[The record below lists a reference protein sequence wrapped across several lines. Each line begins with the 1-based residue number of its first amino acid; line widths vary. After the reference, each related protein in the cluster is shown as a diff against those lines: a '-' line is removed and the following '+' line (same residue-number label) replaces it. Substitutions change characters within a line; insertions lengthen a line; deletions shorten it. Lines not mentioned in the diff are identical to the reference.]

1 MDESVR
7 AHLRPGVGIAF
18 GGGVAYSIAG
28 VGVARVIQDAG
39 IPVVAVSGTSGGAF
53 VGAAL
58 AAGLRGW
65 ELQQASEEMT
75 WRDLVRIS
83 PGRMGL
89 LSGEP
94 MERHVERVT
103 GCRTF
108 EDLKMPMTIVATDL
122 LRGEEIR
129 LSSGPLGFAV
139 RASSSIPGFFQ
150 PVAWEGKLLA
160 DGGITDNLPVEAVR
174 AFAPSVVIAVDVLT
188 RSDQYQGPL
197 RSAPQ
202 LMLKAYH
209 TMVRRNLELQER
221 HADLIVTPD
230 MGHLSVMNFH
240 DVPEI
245 IARGAEAMRPLV
257 PQLRAMLAD
266 RLDGREPV
274 ACPL

>member
-1 MDESVR
+1 MSAGEQAV
-7 AHLRPGVGIAF
+7 RPGVGVAF

-28 VGVARVIQDAG
+28 VGVARVLEEAG
-39 IPVVAVSGTSGGAF
+39 VPVVAVSGTSGGAF
-53 VGAAL
+53 VGSAV

-65 ELQQASEEMT
+65 ELQQAAEEMT
-75 WRDLVRIS
+75 WRDLVRIA
-83 PGRMGL
+83 PGKMGL

-108 EDLKMPMTIVATDL
+108 ADLKMPLTVVTTDL
-122 LRGEEIR
+122 LRAEEIR
-129 LSSGPLGFAV
+129 LSAGPLGFAV

-150 PVAWEGKLLA
+150 PVEWQHKLLA

-174 AFAPSVVIAVDVLT
+174 AHGPMVVLAVDVLT
-188 RSDQYQGPL
+188 KSDQYQGPL

-202 LMLKAYH
+202 VMLKAYH

-221 HADLIVTPD
+221 HADLIVQPD
-230 MGHLSVMNFH
+230 MAGLSVMNFR

-257 PQLRAMLAD
+257 SRLQAMLAD
-266 RLDGREPV
+266 RQGGRE
-274 ACPL
+274 ALTCPL